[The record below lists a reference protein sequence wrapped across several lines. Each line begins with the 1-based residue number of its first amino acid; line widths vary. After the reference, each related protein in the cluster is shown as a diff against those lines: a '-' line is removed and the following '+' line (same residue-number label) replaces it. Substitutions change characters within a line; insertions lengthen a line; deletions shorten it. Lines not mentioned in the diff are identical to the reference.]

1 MCLVRDCGIQKTRKY
16 YRVAQYNLVTMNLEN
31 PDDQSM
37 LFAGEPLSCMY
48 SFKEDLLDKSTN
60 HNISELKRS
69 HFPHAF

>member
-1 MCLVRDCGIQKTRKY
+1 M
-16 YRVAQYNLVTMNLEN
+16 EN

-37 LFAGEPLSCMY
+37 LFTGEPLSCMY
-48 SFKEDLLDKSTN
+48 SFKEDLLDKATN